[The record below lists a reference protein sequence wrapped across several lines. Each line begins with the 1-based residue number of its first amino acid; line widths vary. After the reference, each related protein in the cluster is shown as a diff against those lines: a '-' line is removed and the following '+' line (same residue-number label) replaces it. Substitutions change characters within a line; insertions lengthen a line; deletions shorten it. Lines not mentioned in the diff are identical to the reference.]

1 MVDYKEEIQSLVK
14 EIKEQG
20 YNNVC
25 MWMPAYNLG
34 GGSAYLRFAKYLVE
48 NTDLNVYYMDYKD
61 GYLAYL
67 LKQEPRINFLY
78 YSEEMTTFP
87 VKEKCIIIV
96 NSTRVIQIPYM
107 NKDNKL
113 LFWHWETIPSAW
125 NVVLIDNEYKK
136 YLKLTKDNN
145 AMIYHDW
152 SAKDSLNRYQKIGF
166 TNKDY
171 LPLTLQPKKTE
182 CQKEIIKENEIN
194 LCFLSRLA
202 PDKKNSLYYLIQ
214 NYAKYQTRKKRKLHI
229 IGDGISEKDVKK
241 FCNDYKKDIEFI
253 FTGTI
258 PREELDEYLINHAD
272 ILFGVGT
279 SVLEGA
285 SLKLPSVVLL
295 MDNKR
300 IQDDEAFWVYN
311 TKEYCMG
318 ILTSEKED
326 FEVQYTTFNKIIDSV
341 YNETKGKELEGQK
354 CYEYYLKNHS
364 SFDETVYLLLK
375 FFKQTK
381 LTYEKLKKCIKYTP
395 YLKLE
400 LIKTKLLGLNL
411 IKKSIHL
418 NKTRIYFLNMPIYKK
433 VVKGGKTKIYFFG
446 ISCYKARQDK
456 NTTKHYILGLKIAT
470 SKKNICWRPIASAFK
485 DKKRG

>member
-1 MVDYKEEIQSLVK
+1 MNYKEEIQKLIK
-14 EIKEQG
+14 EIRAQG
-20 YNNVC
+20 YENVC

-34 GGSAYLRFAKYLVE
+34 GGSAYLRFARYLVE

-61 GYLAYL
+61 GYLEYL
-67 LKQEPRINFLY
+67 IKQEPRIKFLH
-78 YSEEMTTFP
+78 YSEDMTTFP
-87 VKEKCIIIV
+87 LKEKCIIIT
-96 NSTRVIQIPYM
+96 NSTRVIQIPNM
-107 NKDNKL
+107 RSDNKL

-125 NVVLIDNEYKK
+125 HVVLIDKEYRK

-166 TNKDY
+166 SNKDY
-171 LPLTLQPKKTE
+171 LPLTLHPKKTE
-182 CQKEIIKENEIN
+182 CKKELVQNDAIN

-214 NYAKYQTRKKRKLHI
+214 NYAKYKTNKIKRLHI
-229 IGDGISEKDVKK
+229 IGDGISEKDVKR
-241 FCNDYKKDIEFI
+241 FCKDYQKDIEFI

-258 PREELDEYLINHAD
+258 PREELDNYLINNTD

-285 SLKLPSVVLL
+285 SLKMPSVILL

-300 IQDDEAFWVYN
+300 IQDNEAFWIYN

-318 ILTSEKED
+318 ILTSEKDD
-326 FEVQYTTFNKIIDSV
+326 FGVQYTTFDKIIDSV
-341 YNETKGKELEGQK
+341 YKETNGKERKGQK
-354 CYEYYLKNHS
+354 CYEYYLNNHS
-364 SFDETVYLLLK
+364 SFDNTVCSLLK

-381 LTYEKLKKCIKYTP
+381 LTYKKLKKCIKYTP

-400 LIKTKLLGLNL
+400 LTKTKLLGLNL
-411 IKKSIHL
+411 IKKSVHL
-418 NKTRIYFLNMPIYKK
+418 N
-433 VVKGGKTKIYFFG
+433 KTKIYFLNIPIYKKIIYGVKTKKYFLG
-446 ISCYKARQDK
+446 IPCYKTIQDK
-456 NTTKHYILGLKIAT
+456 NTSKHYIFEIKIAT
-470 SKKNICWRPIASAFK
+470 STKNFCWRPTATAFK